1 MVVHKK
7 LLSGGCFD
15 LRVSKPTDGPL
26 LPELSGAD
34 CGSPQSLVPSP
45 VLPISA

>member
-26 LPELSGAD
+26 LPELSGED